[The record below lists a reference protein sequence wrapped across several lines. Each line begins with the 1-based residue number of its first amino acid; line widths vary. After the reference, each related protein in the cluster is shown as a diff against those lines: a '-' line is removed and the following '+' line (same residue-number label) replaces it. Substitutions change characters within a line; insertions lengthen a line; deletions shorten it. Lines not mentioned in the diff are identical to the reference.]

1 MRRPDQAPRQPAHQL
16 LAAGHE
22 ADVRTAVARGEAQLL
37 ALTDRD
43 IGAVL
48 AGRREEGE
56 ADRVDACDG
65 ERPCIVRPPDQVG
78 SVDEESKKIRLLKD
92 QRGGLGV
99 RFAALPDLDPAA
111 FTERPQDVDILGM
124 HVAGDEDFFSS
135 VMNRGHHGRLGHG
148 GRPVVQGS
156 VGDVEG
162 RELGD
167 QGLKFVDRLQG
178 ALARLRLVGRVSG
191 VKLRFGSHGRHR
203 GRYEAAIDTATAKC
217 QPVRK
222 HTVARRQRR
231 DLRDRF
237 ELGQTVGQLEPRYAK
252 GSRDVAQ
259 QAFHRVDA
267 DCRQHLGALFW

>member
-1 MRRPDQAPRQPAHQL
+1 
-16 LAAGHE
+16 
-22 ADVRTAVARGEAQLL
+22 
-37 ALTDRD
+37 
-43 IGAVL
+43 
-48 AGRREEGE
+48 
-56 ADRVDACDG
+56 
-65 ERPCIVRPPDQVG
+65 
-78 SVDEESKKIRLLKD
+78 
-92 QRGGLGV
+92 
-99 RFAALPDLDPAA
+99 
-111 FTERPQDVDILGM
+111 M
-124 HVAGDEDFFSS
+124 HVAGYEDFFSS
-135 VMNRGHHGRLGHG
+135 VMNRGHHCRLGHG

-191 VKLRFGSHGRHR
+191 VKLRFGSHRRHR
-203 GRYEAAIDTATAKC
+203 GRYEAAIDTAPAKC
-217 QPVRK
+217 EPVRK

-237 ELGQTVGQLEPRYAK
+237 ELGQTVGQLEPRYAQ